1 MPQAPWGCFYNGAP
15 PGVTPGGSTNLGFFV
30 ERSVN
35 QTISPGVT
43 TVINTDL
50 IIQENP
56 AGTFDLGNNHF
67 KCTIPGRYIFC
78 LSVDMQFSGFD
89 AYGICA
95 LRVNGTVRTDEQSN
109 STFENDIIRMG
120 NSFCWQV
127 EVDDIIDAIV
137 YNGDVFNCTL
147 SGCQNQFSGALIVTP

>member
-1 MPQAPWGCFYNGAP
+1 
-15 PGVTPGGSTNLGFFV
+15 
-30 ERSVN
+30 
-35 QTISPGVT
+35 
-43 TVINTDL
+43 
-50 IIQENP
+50 
-56 AGTFDLGNNHF
+56 
-67 KCTIPGRYIFC
+67 
-78 LSVDMQFSGFD
+78 MQFSGFD